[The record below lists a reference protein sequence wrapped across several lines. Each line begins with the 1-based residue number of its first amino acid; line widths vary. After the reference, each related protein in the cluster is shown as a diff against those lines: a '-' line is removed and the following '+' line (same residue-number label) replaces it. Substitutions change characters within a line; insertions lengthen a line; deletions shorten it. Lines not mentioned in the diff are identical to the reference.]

1 MSRHTTT
8 PTDSRRPITQLNTR
22 QLNGSAKYYYHV
34 YRAAEEALHTEI
46 KEAMSGKN
54 IGTVRL
60 RRYLKKRDDA
70 YDTLLQFLQE
80 ITRRVR
86 DHHNLPDNQQDDDN
100 IVEYLA
106 EKRRRIEA
114 AGKKDRIRLT

>member
-8 PTDSRRPITQLNTR
+8 PTDSRRPISQLNTR
-22 QLNGSAKYYYHV
+22 QLNGSATYYYHV

-70 YDTLLQFLQE
+70 YDTLLQFIQE

-114 AGKKDRIRLT
+114 AGKKDRIRL